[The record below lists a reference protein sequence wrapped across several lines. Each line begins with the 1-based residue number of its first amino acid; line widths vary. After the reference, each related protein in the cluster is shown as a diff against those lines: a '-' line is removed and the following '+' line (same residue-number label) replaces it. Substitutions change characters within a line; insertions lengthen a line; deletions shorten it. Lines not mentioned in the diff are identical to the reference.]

1 MEKVPQILLKKLKR
15 VRMKKIIQDEFK
27 KHINLSIDTMEAIS
41 GELESA
47 AEICIESLKKG
58 GKILIFGNG
67 GSASDAQHIAAELVS
82 RYKIE
87 RKGLGAI
94 ALTTDTSILTA
105 IANDDG
111 FDKVFSRQ
119 IEALA
124 KPGDVAIGI
133 STGGTSK
140 NVINALKAANEKKCS
155 TIGFSG
161 KEGGEFNNLCDV
173 NIVVPSKDTPR
184 IQEMHI
190 FIGHTICHL
199 VDQSFI

>member
-1 MEKVPQILLKKLKR
+1 
-15 VRMKKIIQDEFK
+15 MKKIIQDEFK

-140 NVINALKAANEKKCS
+140 NVINALKAANEKKWS

-199 VDQSFI
+199 VDQAFIWLLKN